1 MKKIFVLMIAFAALA
16 LTACGGSGE
25 KSSEAS
31 SQSQS
36 TGDAYV
42 FEYKG
47 TKIAMNAQAAAIV
60 EALGEPKNYVER
72 PSCAFNGLDKE
83 YNYGSFILYTYPMDD
98 VDYVLQVVLMDDL
111 VSTAE
116 GISIG
121 ASRDQVTAAYGD
133 GAKTVGTSPEYDKG
147 DCQLTFVMDGDT
159 VKSIQYYA
167 VTGLK

>member
-16 LTACGGSGE
+16 LTACGGSDE
-25 KSSEAS
+25 PKTEAGS
-31 SQSQS
+31 ASA
-36 TGDAYV
+36 DAYV

-60 EALGEPKNYVER
+60 EALGEPKNYVET

-116 GISIG
+116 GVSIG
-121 ASRDQVTAAYGD
+121 SSRDQVTAAYGD
-133 GAKTVGTSPEYDKG
+133 GAKTVGTGLEYDKG